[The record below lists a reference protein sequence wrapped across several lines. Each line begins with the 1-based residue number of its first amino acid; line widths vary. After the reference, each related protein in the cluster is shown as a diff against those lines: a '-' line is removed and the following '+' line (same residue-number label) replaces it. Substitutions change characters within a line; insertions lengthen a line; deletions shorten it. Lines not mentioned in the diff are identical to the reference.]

1 MADDISLGNEG
12 WLEEEE
18 DEQERILTPVPK
30 RGHN

>member
-18 DEQERILTPVPK
+18 DEQERVLTPVPK
-30 RGHN
+30 RGNN